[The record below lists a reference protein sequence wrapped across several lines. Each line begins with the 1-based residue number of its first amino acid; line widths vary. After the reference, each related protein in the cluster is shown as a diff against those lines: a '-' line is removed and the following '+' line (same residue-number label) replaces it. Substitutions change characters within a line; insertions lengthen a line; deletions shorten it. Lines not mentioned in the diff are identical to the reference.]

1 VSNCRNDNSCY
12 TALIYATV
20 ITPTVSFGYLALF
33 IAIEPHAYDH
43 FRALFGLRPNKRNR
57 DESKDTFS
65 SAAQSIKS
73 PSVADGASAQ
83 SASDARSQSHS
94 QSQSQSATEEHHTAE
109 TLSTN
114 AYVERESS
122 LYRMQNHSSMG
133 WLGSSMYRKEKEE
146 EDLRDEAALLETI
159 DSECQPGP
167 PSFSL
172 PGGLG
177 IAGAASSFSL
187 PGGYGLRY
195 PSNGTRSSAAEDSA
209 AAANAA
215 TEGKLPPGATLV
227 GNLKSAM
234 KPLFPGRKGKTVSL
248 NLSLQSSTASP
259 IATMAGFR
267 ASEHDVEM
275 STTPPH

>member
-1 VSNCRNDNSCY
+1 VSNCRDDNSCY
-12 TALIYATV
+12 AALIYATV

-43 FRALFGLRPNKRNR
+43 FRALFGLRPIKRNR

-65 SAAQSIKS
+65 SAAHSIKS
-73 PSVADGASAQ
+73 PSVADGASAR
-83 SASDARSQSHS
+83 SASDARS

-122 LYRMQNHSSMG
+122 LYHMQNHSSMG
-133 WLGSSMYRKEKEE
+133 WLGSSLYRKEKEE

-159 DSECQPGP
+159 DSECLPSP
-167 PSFSL
+167 PSFSM

-209 AAANAA
+209 AAANASI
-215 TEGKLPPGATLV
+215 EGKPPSTLV

-234 KPLFPGRKGKTVSL
+234 KPMFPGRKGKTVTL
-248 NLSLQSSTASP
+248 NLSLQSSTTSP